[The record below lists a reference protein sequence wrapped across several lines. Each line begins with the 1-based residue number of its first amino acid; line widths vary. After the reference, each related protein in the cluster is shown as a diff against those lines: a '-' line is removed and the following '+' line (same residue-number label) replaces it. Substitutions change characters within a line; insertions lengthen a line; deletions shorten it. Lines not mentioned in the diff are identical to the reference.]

1 VLYSAG
7 RSLGVSLLP
16 ASDIRCR
23 DLGTLR
29 ALQDSKGNPLWMHM
43 LAIRSQ
49 RQRAE
54 SLVAARERLERTA
67 QLAQA

>member
-1 VLYSAG
+1 
-7 RSLGVSLLP
+7 
-16 ASDIRCR
+16 
-23 DLGTLR
+23 
-29 ALQDSKGNPLWMHM
+29 MHM

-54 SLVAARERLERTA
+54 SLVAAHERLERTA